1 MLDPLQAPA
10 ADPSP
15 AGWCP
20 PPAPHLL
27 EQRVVGAVQV
37 ELPKVV
43 AVGKDEEGLF
53 ICTGDQEMHQG

>member
-1 MLDPLQAPA
+1 MLQAPA